1 MAMAMHKYIILVF
14 STKTGAS
21 FTVFL
26 HRYLNNILLSFTDLF
41 KCPRV
46 ENSFYNFADKR
57 NDQVVIRSF
66 FLRCDNKNILSSI
79 YIILR
84 SVQSINIS
92 NIQRIVIFT
101 ELFLSLL
108 CSNFHDISLPL
119 LQHRNTQETLTVLDR
134 LDLDTDKPNDEE
146 LAKRFGYEEDF
157 YAGTWILDR
166 IYYRI

>member
-66 FLRCDNKNILSSI
+66 FLRCDNKNIPSSI
-79 YIILR
+79 CYVEKCIKYR
-84 SVQSINIS
+84 YFKYSAHCNFYRVV
-92 NIQRIVIFT
+92 IVI
-101 ELFLSLL
+101 
-108 CSNFHDISLPL
+108 DM
-119 LQHRNTQETLTVLDR
+119 
-134 LDLDTDKPNDEE
+134 
-146 LAKRFGYEEDF
+146 
-157 YAGTWILDR
+157 
-166 IYYRI
+166 